1 MPYNIQKSKAGYKVR
16 YKKGDKMH
24 TVPGASVSKEKAR
37 KRIAAIEISKHA
49 HESFDQVVN
58 NLLKTLIS

>member
-1 MPYNIQKSKAGYKVR
+1 MPYNIQKSKAGYKVH
-16 YKKGDKMH
+16 YKKNGKMH
-24 TVPGASVSKEKAR
+24 TVPGASTSKEKAK

-58 NLLKTLIS
+58 NFLEILL

>member
-1 MPYNIQKSKAGYKVR
+1 MPYNIQKSRAGYKVR
-16 YKKGDKMH
+16 YKKGGKMH

-37 KRIAAIEISKHA
+37 KRIAAIEISKHQ
-49 HESFDQVVN
+49 HESFNQVVS